1 MIKYIVKRLGIAVV
15 MILGVTMII
24 FCIIRMQPGNPFL
37 HMVQADTNA
46 EFMEAKLREIGY
58 YDPLPIQYGKW
69 LLRTFHFDL
78 GYSIQYN
85 APVSGLILDRFSNT
99 VVLATSSFL
108 VSMVVAIAV
117 GIFSALHP
125 NTKSDYVI
133 TILSFICVSIPVFF
147 FGLLLIKIF
156 GYDLKILPFSG
167 IETLGTH
174 YTGAQRVLDIG
185 KHLILPM
192 TASAMTQTATLIRY
206 TRASLMETVSEGYID
221 TAMAKGLTRKRA
233 IIKHGMKNAKISIIS
248 VLCNKI
254 PDLLSG
260 ALIVETV
267 FVWPGL
273 GQLNYQ
279 AILQQDYPLI
289 MGITL
294 LIAVIVIICNLL
306 ADILYM
312 IVDPRIR
319 YEAEK

>member
-1 MIKYIVKRLGIAVV
+1 
-15 MILGVTMII
+15 MII
-24 FCIIRMQPGNPFL
+24 FCIILMQPGNPFL
-37 HMVQADTNA
+37 HMVQAYINA

-69 LLRTFHFDL
+69 LLRTLHFDL

-117 GIFSALHP
+117 GVFSALHP

-192 TASAMTQTATLIRY
+192 TASPLTD
-206 TRASLMETVSEGYID
+206 GYI
-221 TAMAKGLTRKRA
+221 
-233 IIKHGMKNAKISIIS
+233 NSIYES
-248 VLCNKI
+248 FFNGNCVR
-254 PDLLSG
+254 
-260 ALIVETV
+260 
-267 FVWPGL
+267 
-273 GQLNYQ
+273 
-279 AILQQDYPLI
+279 
-289 MGITL
+289 
-294 LIAVIVIICNLL
+294 
-306 ADILYM
+306 
-312 IVDPRIR
+312 RI
-319 YEAEK
+319 Y